1 MTDDVGLEP
10 QAYETLGLAIRERRL
25 AQGLTLTALATQAE
39 LSQPFLSQIENG
51 RARPSM
57 MSLYRIAHALGTT
70 PQALFGGLLDS
81 KSGPSV
87 VRADQEGRSVVVDGE
102 AAESM
107 CRLLLAGE
115 SPFHV
120 LEFVGLPHE
129 FLEYWE
135 HEGFE
140 AVYVVKG
147 DIEIDVA
154 GTVTVMKTG
163 DFLSYPARLPHRFRA
178 IKSKPVRVLMMEMKI
193 GSMPGQKATT
203 HASRKTKR
211 ARTQRTR
218 KATPTAAPARST
230 VKGPARPTKKSTLRT
245 R

>member
-10 QAYETLGLAIRERRL
+10 HAYETLGLAIRERRL
-25 AQGLTLTALATQAE
+25 AQGLTLTTLASQAE

-70 PQALFGGLLDS
+70 PQALFGGVLDD
-81 KSGPSV
+81 KSGPALV
-87 VRADQEGRSVVVDGE
+87 KADQAGRAVVVDGE
-102 AAESM
+102 DAESM

-129 FLEYWE
+129 FLDYWE

-140 AVYVVKG
+140 AVYVVRG
-147 DIEIDVA
+147 DIEVDVA
-154 GTVTVMKTG
+154 GTLTRMKAG
-163 DFLSYPARLPHRFRA
+163 DFLSYPARLPHRLRA
-178 IKSKPVRVLMMEMKI
+178 LKLKPVRVLLMEMKI
-193 GSMPGQKATT
+193 GSMPGQKVLN
-203 HASRKTKR
+203 HAARKTKR
-211 ARTQRTR
+211 TLSSRTR
-218 KATPTAAPARST
+218 KTTLPSTTAT
-230 VKGPARPTKKSTLRT
+230 VKPAMRATKKPAVRSR
-245 R
+245 